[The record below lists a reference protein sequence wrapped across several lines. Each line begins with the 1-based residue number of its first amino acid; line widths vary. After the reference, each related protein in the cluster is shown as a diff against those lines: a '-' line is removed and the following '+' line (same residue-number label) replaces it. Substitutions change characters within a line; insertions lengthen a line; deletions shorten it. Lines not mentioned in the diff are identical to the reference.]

1 MSSLRTRRARAEDA
15 AAIAAI
21 YAPFVTDTV
30 ISFET
35 EPPSAAEIERRIT
48 EIGAKYP
55 WLVAEDGERI
65 AGYVYA
71 SQHSARA
78 AYGWS
83 ADVTAY
89 LHPDY
94 HRQGLG
100 KRLYRILFGLLERQG
115 FRSLY
120 AGITLPNAASIALHR
135 AMGMSEVGVY
145 RNVGFKFGAWR
156 DVAWLGFSFPNE
168 RAPETL
174 PLRFETL
181 PAAAA
186 ELSL

>member
-1 MSSLRTRRARAEDA
+1 MGNLHARPVRTEDA

-21 YAPFVTDTV
+21 YGPYVTDSV
-30 ISFET
+30 VSFEI
-35 EPPSAAEIERRIT
+35 EPPSLADMQRRIT

-55 WLVAEDGERI
+55 WLVAQDGERI

-89 LHPDY
+89 LHADY

-100 KRLYRILFGLLERQG
+100 TRLYRILFGLLRRQG

-135 AMGMSEVGVY
+135 RMGMSEVGVY

-156 DVAWLGFSFPNE
+156 DVAWLGFSFPDE
-168 RAPETL
+168 RPPAGP
-174 PLRFETL
+174 PQRFDALTVN
-181 PAAAA
+181 AA
-186 ELSL
+186 ELEL